1 MFDAVPMFLAL
12 VALNIIHPGRIL
24 QGPDSGFKQVR
35 QAKKEAKK
43 EKKQQKKMVKVEKKA
58 QTKME
63 KEEKKRQRKEGSRN
77 DVIES
82 PDAIDEGSPLRAHA
96 GEERWSD
103 DGLHH
108 YQRDERYAQD
118 TRYYGHQV

>member
-1 MFDAVPMFLAL
+1 MFDAVPMLLAL
-12 VALNIIHPGRIL
+12 VALNAIYPGRIL

-35 QAKKEAKK
+35 RAEKEAKK
-43 EKKQQKKMVKVEKKA
+43 EMKQQKKMAKAEKKI

-63 KEEKKRQRKEGSRN
+63 KAEKKRQKKEGSRN

-82 PDAIDEGSPLRAHA
+82 HDAIDEGSPLRAHA
-96 GEERWSD
+96 GVERWSD

-108 YQRDERYAQD
+108 YQRDARYKDA
-118 TRYYGHQV
+118 RYYGHQV